1 MGVFKLKAKKSLNVK
16 REQSSDL
23 NQEENMDL
31 GLGNSWTWQ
40 LEREKTRVIQKG
52 QDHKAITVIVIVII
66 IANEK

>member
-23 NQEENMDL
+23 IQEENMDL

-52 QDHKAITVIVIVII
+52 QDHKVITVIVIVII